1 VSDAGDPVRLSQSP
15 NEGDAT
21 LARLFRAGERDLPNA
36 KELDSLAARLAP
48 AVGSPP
54 EAPRR
59 PPFAKLGA
67 LGLGAAA
74 VAALVAGY
82 FAMRSPAPDRAPNPS
97 VPTAPS
103 APSAPPPSANA
114 APSVPA
120 VEPPAAAEQPR
131 ASAKPVP
138 SALKSARERVPDEA
152 KLLEQARRALS
163 TNPSQALAI
172 TRRHQALYPNGAL
185 AQERE
190 VIAIEAL
197 RRLGKSG
204 QASERADSFEQK
216 YPDSA
221 HRRTVEK
228 GLAK

>member
-1 VSDAGDPVRLSQSP
+1 M
-15 NEGDAT
+15 
-21 LARLFRAGERDLPNA
+21 PNA
-36 KELDSLAARLAP
+36 NELDSLAARLAP
-48 AVGSPP
+48 AFA
-54 EAPRR
+54 APRGAPAR

-82 FAMRSPAPDRAPNPS
+82 FATRSPAPVRAPNPA
-97 VPTAPS
+97 VPTAPV
-103 APSAPPPSANA
+103 APPASVNA

-120 VEPPAAAEQPR
+120 VEPPPAAEQPS
-131 ASAKPVP
+131 APAKPAP
-138 SALKSARERVPDEA
+138 SVLKGTRERAPDEA